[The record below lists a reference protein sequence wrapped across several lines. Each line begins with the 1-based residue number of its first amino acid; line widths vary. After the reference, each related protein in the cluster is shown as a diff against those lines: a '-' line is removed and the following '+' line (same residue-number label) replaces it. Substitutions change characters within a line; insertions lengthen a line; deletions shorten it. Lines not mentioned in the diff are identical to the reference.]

1 MKEPVDH
8 ILRPRLPWRAFEDAI
23 TECGYDATQV
33 RTLTRE
39 AHDARLKELGRQ
51 RTAMLTCMTCL
62 DTNARYAHWADDPR
76 QAMSREIDWEIR
88 WGREIRDREQH
99 LKDEL
104 FAIAGLIEA
113 HRDEFDQL
121 VDTLKRRRDW
131 LEQKK
136 AAEAQRKAPKPRTPG
151 GLL

>member
-8 ILRPRLPWRAFEDAI
+8 IMRPRLPWRSVGDAI

-39 AHDARLKELGRQ
+39 EYNARYKEFGRT
-51 RTAMLTCMTCL
+51 RMAMLTCMTCM

-76 QAMSREIDWEIR
+76 QAMSREIDWEVR
-88 WGREIRDREQH
+88 WGHEIRDREQR

-104 FAIAGLIEA
+104 LAIAGLIEA
-113 HRDEFDQL
+113 HQGEFDQL
-121 VDTLKRRRDW
+121 IDVSKRRRDW
-131 LEQKK
+131 LEAKK
-136 AAEAQRKAPKPRTPG
+136 EAEAQRKRPKPKGPG
-151 GLL
+151 GL